1 MVYCH
6 RQRGFTLL
14 ELVVV
19 MVVIATL
26 AVLAVLSFDS
36 LNPDEALQNAAERIV
51 SAVDLGA
58 EEAALSGYPVGLE
71 ISNGGYE
78 YQIYRNAR
86 WQVLQRGRLIDSYEF
101 DTNIDIQL
109 SDNSADNNNDF
120 TQPSNSEDDLVQ
132 PTLVLLPDG
141 ERWLRT
147 ISLLDMTTDN
157 VVNLLPHAG
166 NYQIEA
172 GGR

>member
-1 MVYCH
+1 MSYCY
-6 RQRGFTLL
+6 RARGFTLL

-26 AVLAVLSFDS
+26 AVLAVLSFGS
-36 LNPDEALQNAAERIV
+36 LQRDEALQQAAERIA
-51 SAVDLGA
+51 SAVELGA
-58 EEAALSGYPVGLE
+58 EEAALSGYPVGLD

-86 WQVLQRGRLIDSYEF
+86 WQALQRGRLIDSYEF
-101 DTNIDIQL
+101 DTNIDIRL
-109 SDNSADNNNDF
+109 SNNSADNNNEF
-120 TQPSNSEDDLVQ
+120 SQSANGEDGLAQ

-141 ERWLRT
+141 ERWLRAIT
-147 ISLLDMTTDN
+147 LYDTSTDN

-172 GGR
+172 DLR